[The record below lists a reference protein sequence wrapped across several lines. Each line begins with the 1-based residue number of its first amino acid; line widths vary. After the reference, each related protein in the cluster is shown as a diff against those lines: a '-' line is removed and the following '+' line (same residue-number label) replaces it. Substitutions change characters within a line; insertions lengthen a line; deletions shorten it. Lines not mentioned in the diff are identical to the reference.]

1 MLLFG
6 VIVVANQ
13 VGCDAGLVVM
23 LVGLVFGV
31 TVVGICG
38 GFLGFLVIVVD
49 AMCCWICVCC
59 LIIGCA

>member
-1 MLLFG
+1 MGWLLLLLFG

-13 VGCDAGLVVM
+13 VGRDVGLVVM

-38 GFLGFLVIVVD
+38 GFFGFLVI
-49 AMCCWICVCC
+49 
-59 LIIGCA
+59 GC